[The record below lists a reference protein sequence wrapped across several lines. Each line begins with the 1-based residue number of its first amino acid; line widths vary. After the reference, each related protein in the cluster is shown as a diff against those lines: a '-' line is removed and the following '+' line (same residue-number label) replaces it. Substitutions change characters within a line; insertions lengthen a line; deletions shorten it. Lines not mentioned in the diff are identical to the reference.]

1 MVLLF
6 GCTHTKNNHLQWQ
19 CNSISREPK
28 EFCYVPLEEWVASL
42 RHFNLRGTSLEQQL
56 RATEVWSFFQN
67 PQWSF
72 TVPPEG
78 LQDRQHH
85 SWHFCEPKVRRS
97 EQGITKA
104 FPFRC
109 YVIYILS
116 VDADLHPISVE
127 ASDLTWIGQC
137 LWSRSL
143 FCSWNVKTFR
153 WISACLAMLLHDQ
166 KLSVQPHPVGHTAGA
181 VACYAWPT
189 WSPIPMSWWCQLF
202 APGCLGLRKS

>member
-6 GCTHTKNNHLQWQ
+6 GCTHTKKNHLQWQ

-109 YVIYILS
+109 YVIYIY
-116 VDADLHPISVE
+116 I
-127 ASDLTWIGQC
+127 IYIYIYC
-137 LWSRSL
+137 LWML
-143 FCSWNVKTFR
+143 ICIQFQLKPLIWHE
-153 WISACLAMLLHDQ
+153 SANAF
-166 KLSVQPHPVGHTAGA
+166 GAGA
-181 VACYAWPT
+181 YSVLGMSRRFGE
-189 WSPIPMSWWCQLF
+189 SPPV
-202 APGCLGLRKS
+202 